1 MCHSVLFYVTTAS
14 LAYTFDIHRI
24 LLYYSVIVTVANN
37 KEMEGDG
44 DPSSWCHHWSYR
56 YVFLFFIS
64 SIRLLSNYCLE
75 MPSGLEDTIIKVMGV
90 TTAEYDLLFSVSAWP
105 NIFLCLI
112 GGILIDKLVGLRLG
126 LLIFVS
132 SVLVGQTIWGVG
144 GLIDSYFIMLVGRF
158 FMGAGN
164 ELTVVICHAYK
175 ALWFKEDLP
184 IAFSIDIAFG
194 RIGGTLALIF
204 PQMIYESLTTTFVS
218 RTVRLSATLFITAA
232 VYVFVGLSF
241 SIIVVI
247 MDYKREMKSKKIQ
260 EKRSRSITLKSLK
273 QFSFSFWLL
282 LMYNLSSLPILYA
295 FVSVAQTF
303 YLHKYGLSI
312 EAANTANSLQF
323 GATVLLIPIVGI
335 IASKTGYFIY
345 WLLISIVPTVLAYFI
360 FMFSYGQSFIP
371 YITGVLNSLAYTM
384 TGPPYPSLL
393 AMIIDKEYITTA
405 YGISRASLNTSLA
418 ILMFATGLIVDD
430 CGYFTLQAFYLALT
444 SFGSIALLLV
454 LLIDMTVSEKPKL
467 NVPGPWL
474 TCKKDETNNAQQK
487 DSKIQ

>member
-1 MCHSVLFYVTTAS
+1 M
-14 LAYTFDIHRI
+14 
-24 LLYYSVIVTVANN
+24 
-37 KEMEGDG
+37 
-44 DPSSWCHHWSYR
+44 
-56 YVFLFFIS
+56 
-64 SIRLLSNYCLE
+64 SNYCLE

-105 NIFLCLI
+105 NVFLCLI

-144 GLIDSYFIMLVGRF
+144 GLINNYFIMLVGRF
-158 FMGAGN
+158 FIGAGN
-164 ELTVVICHAYK
+164 EVTVVICHAYK

-194 RIGGTLALIF
+194 RIGGTLALII
-204 PQMIYESLTTTFVS
+204 PQMIYESLTTTFVA
-218 RTVRLSATLFITAA
+218 RTIRLSATLFITAA
-232 VYVFVGLSF
+232 GYVLVGLSF

-247 MDYKREMKSKKIQ
+247 MDYKREIKSSKIQ
-260 EKRSRSITLKSLK
+260 ERRSRSIKLKSLK
-273 QFSFSFWLL
+273 QFSISFWLI
-282 LMYNLSSLPILYA
+282 LMYNFASLPILYA

-312 EAANTANSLQF
+312 GAANIANSLQF

-335 IASKTGYFIY
+335 VVSKTGYFIY
-345 WLLISIVPTVLAYFI
+345 WLLISIVPNVITYLI

-371 YITGVLNSLAYTM
+371 YVTGILNSLAYTM
-384 TGPPYPSLL
+384 TGPPYPALL

-405 YGISRASLNTSLA
+405 YGISRGFSFNVPLA
-418 ILMFATGLIVDD
+418 ILMFVTGLIVDD
-430 CGYFTLQAFYLALT
+430 CGYFTLQAFYLVLT

-454 LLIDMTVSEKPKL
+454 LLIDVTVSEKPKL

-474 TCKKDETNNAQQK
+474 TCKNDKTNNETLPKQAAQQK
-487 DSKIQ
+487 DSKIR

>member
-1 MCHSVLFYVTTAS
+1 
-14 LAYTFDIHRI
+14 
-24 LLYYSVIVTVANN
+24 
-37 KEMEGDG
+37 MEGDC

-64 SIRLLSNYCLE
+64 SVRFLSNYCLE

-144 GLIDSYFIMLVGRF
+144 GLIDNYFVMLVGRF
-158 FMGAGN
+158 FIGAGN

-204 PQMIYESLTTTFVS
+204 PQMIYESFTTTFVS
-218 RTVRLSATLFITAA
+218 STVRLSATLFITAA

-260 EKRSRSITLKSLK
+260 EKRSRSITLKNLK
-273 QFSFSFWLL
+273 QFSLSFWLL
-282 LMYNLSSLPILYA
+282 LTFNFSSLPILYA

-312 EAANTANSLQF
+312 EAANIANSLQF

-345 WLLISIVPTVLAYFI
+345 WLLISIVPTVSAYLI

-371 YITGVLNSLAYTM
+371 YITGVMNSLAYTM
-384 TGPPYPSLL
+384 TGPPYAALL

-405 YGISRASLNTSLA
+405 YGVSKGSYNTSLA
-418 ILMFATGLIVDD
+418 ILTFATGLIVDD
-430 CGYFTLQAFYLALT
+430 CGYFTLQAFYLALA
-444 SFGSIALLLV
+444 SFGSIALFLV
-454 LLIDMTVSEKPKL
+454 LLIDMTVSEKPEL

-474 TCKKDETNNAQQK
+474 TRIIT
-487 DSKIQ
+487 